1 MHENIKQAM
10 VAGNETD
17 TVHIFKTLRNT
28 ARVYKNAVAREVVEL
43 EAKGAQFSEIAH
55 LVNGARGKRV
65 YDEGNFTRR
74 LYLMLSTSTDERSF
88 IGDPEAGIWSA
99 SPVIGL
105 IDDVPS
111 CQELID
117 RMESDCEKIML
128 ANAACIVPRSSKL

>member
-74 LYLMLSTSTDERSF
+74 LYLMHQL
-88 IGDPEAGIWSA
+88 
-99 SPVIGL
+99 
-105 IDDVPS
+105 
-111 CQELID
+111 
-117 RMESDCEKIML
+117 
-128 ANAACIVPRSSKL
+128 